1 MLFSNF
7 QEASAR
13 GERAWAGV
21 VAASEFVLFLTAN
34 LFFKRKSK
42 CVNWTKWVGSNF

>member
-13 GERAWAGV
+13 GERAWTGV

-42 CVNWTKWVGSNF
+42 CVNWTKWVG